1 MCNYDEG
8 MSTADR
14 EDELKSYYRLYHRE
28 VVNTGIVGVV
38 SSISHHQM
46 EWSRWLR
53 GREFSRVLEVGGARA
68 TPRVRTTSIPDISLD
83 RFVS

>member
-1 MCNYDEG
+1 MCSYDEG

-14 EDELKSYYRLYHRE
+14 EDELKSHYGLYHRE

-46 EWSRWLR
+46 ERSRWLR
-53 GREFSRVLEVGGARA
+53 GREFSRVLEVGGGKGN
-68 TPRVRTTSIPDISLD
+68 TTGTYDINS
-83 RFVS
+83 RHIS